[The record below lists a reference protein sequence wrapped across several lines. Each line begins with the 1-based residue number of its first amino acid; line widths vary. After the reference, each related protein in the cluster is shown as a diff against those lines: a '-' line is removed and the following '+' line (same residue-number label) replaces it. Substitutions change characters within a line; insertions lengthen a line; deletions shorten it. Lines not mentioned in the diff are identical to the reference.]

1 MHFSRTVTFLFKKE
15 VKPKIE
21 FTQHLILCCFKG
33 TQMFLRRMKKM
44 QRGSSLIT
52 WNKYQEQLWDR
63 RVLSY
68 VGLSR
73 IYETRLAMAGKS
85 THLLIHS
92 SIHSCITGH
101 LDTYH
106 AGDVGLAIVWTM
118 VSKTR
123 QAHSAETS
131 WALVKERWIK
141 ESYGLMARECTKDPG
156 QTERLCV

>member
-92 SIHSCITGH
+92 SIHSHITGH
-101 LDTYH
+101 LPCRRCW
-106 AGDVGLAIVWTM
+106 AGYCMDSGEQD
-118 VSKTR
+118 
-123 QAHSAETS
+123 QA
-131 WALVKERWIK
+131 
-141 ESYGLMARECTKDPG
+141 GP
-156 QTERLCV
+156 LC